1 MYSVYVVNKTACTV
15 LVRLHRDKFST
26 TNSTFKGV
34 WPWKGD
40 EAQENMNALVRCGF
54 CVIPPNSP
62 VPFPIDVRSEGPRKY
77 ASMCESWSGQ
87 NKLWVMDYEMNCMS
101 NGCLVVNS
109 KHSLSERAVYLNQGN
124 PEPQW
129 FATSTG
135 KPLPAG
141 NIVKADSQVCFGRIS
156 GVGPCSVSVTG
167 DGKPGLWVSIEGN
180 CKAPSGEILL
190 SLGHEFVRA
199 KAGDLVPPHAVIA
212 GVAEPEGSLYVGRVG
227 GNKPCSIISE
237 DGKIKSFC
245 YSEKKVQ
252 SGEILVLK
260 NGSNM

>member
-1 MYSVYVVNKTACTV
+1 M
-15 LVRLHRDKFST
+15 
-26 TNSTFKGV
+26 

-40 EAQENMNALVRCGF
+40 EVQQNMNALVRCGF

-62 VPFPIDVRSEGPRKY
+62 VPFPIDVRTEGPRKY
-77 ASMCESWSGQ
+77 ASMCDSNDQ

-109 KHSLSERAVYLNQGN
+109 KSHPERACYPNQGN

-129 FATSTG
+129 LAASTG
-135 KPLPAG
+135 NPLPAAT
-141 NIVKADSQVCFGRIS
+141 IVKADSQVCFGRIS
-156 GVGPCSVSVTG
+156 NVGPCSVSVTG
-167 DGKPGLWVSIEGN
+167 GGKLGMWVSIEG
-180 CKAPSGEILL
+180 KHEAQSGEILL

-199 KAGDLVPPHAVIA
+199 KAGDLIPPHAVIA
-212 GVAEPEGSLYVGRVG
+212 GITEPEGSLYFGRVG

-237 DGKIKSFC
+237 DGKIKTFS
-245 YSEKKVQ
+245 YSGTKVQ

-260 NGSNM
+260 NGSNI